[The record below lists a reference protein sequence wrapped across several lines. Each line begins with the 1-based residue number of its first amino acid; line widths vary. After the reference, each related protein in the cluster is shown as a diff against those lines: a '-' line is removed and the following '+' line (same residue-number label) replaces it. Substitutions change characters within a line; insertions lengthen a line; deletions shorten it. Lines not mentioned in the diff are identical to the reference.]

1 MSCGIKNQITVE
13 CLEKERGRSGA
24 LPGSSTVE
32 RKRKSYGW
40 ENSREDIYFCFK
52 SEEV

>member
-1 MSCGIKNQITVE
+1 MSCGIKNQIIVE

-24 LPGSSTVE
+24 LPGSGKEEEKLWVGE
-32 RKRKSYGW
+32 FKGGYL
-40 ENSREDIYFCFK
+40 CFK